1 MTPGTCLTAMLAA
14 LALTGCASSTGSA
27 GRPALSDPPAVLTRD
42 CDDPVAVSAGPGAGA
57 GMGQT
62 RVVEL
67 WAQDRAALVSCKAR
81 HGGLRTFYGVRDVAL
96 R

>member
-1 MTPGTCLTAMLAA
+1 
-14 LALTGCASSTGSA
+14 
-27 GRPALSDPPAVLTRD
+27 
-42 CDDPVAVSAGPGAGA
+42 
-57 GMGQT
+57 MGQT

-81 HGGLRTFYGVRDVAL
+81 HGGLRTFYGVRDAAL